1 MAKKRKASKSPRVIL
16 SPTSSTFTKQFK
28 MHSGALPPA
37 RATKMPK
44 QTKFGVS
51 SENVSQQEIEGFVNS
66 KKAHLLSTTMDSE
79 ANYLY
84 DENT

>member
-1 MAKKRKASKSPRVIL
+1 
-16 SPTSSTFTKQFK
+16 
-28 MHSGALPPA
+28 
-37 RATKMPK
+37 MPK